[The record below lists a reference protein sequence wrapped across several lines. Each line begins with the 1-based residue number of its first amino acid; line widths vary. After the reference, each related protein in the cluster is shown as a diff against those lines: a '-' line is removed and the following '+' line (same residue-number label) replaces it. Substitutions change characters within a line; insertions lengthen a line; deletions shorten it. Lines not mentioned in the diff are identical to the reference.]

1 MIKVARANKLF
12 GTDGGMM
19 LTLYSDFPDDFD
31 LATPLFAEV
40 DSLYVPLYCERFEFR
55 GTNGAVVRFDDIDT
69 PRRAEEFVG
78 RVLYVEE
85 PDGEVCDDEFC
96 MEDLIGFEVE
106 AGGLHGRLADY
117 YDSEANPLFGIAF
130 DGRDDETLVPA
141 VEEFIVH
148 IDFEGR
154 RMKMILPDGLL
165 DL

>member
-1 MIKVARANKLF
+1 MIKVARVNKLF
-12 GTDGGMM
+12 GTDGGMV
-19 LTLYSDFPDDFD
+19 LTLYADFPDDFD

-78 RVLYVEE
+78 RVLYVREQGGEE
-85 PDGEVCDDEFC
+85 RDDEFY

-106 AGGLHGRLADY
+106 SDGLHGRLADY
-117 YDSEANPLFGIAF
+117 YDSEANPLFGIEF
-130 DGRDDETLVPA
+130 DGRDGETLVPA
-141 VEEFIVH
+141 AEEFIVH

-154 RMKMILPDGLL
+154 RMKMVLPDGLL

>member
-12 GTDGGMM
+12 GTDGSMV

-69 PRRAEEFVG
+69 PRRAEEFTG
-78 RVLYVEE
+78 KELYVEDDADE
-85 PDGEVCDDEFC
+85 PADDEFC

-106 AGGLHGRLADY
+106 ADSLHGRLADY
-117 YDSEANPLFGIAF
+117 YDSDANPLFGIAF

-141 VEEFIVH
+141 AEEFIAH